1 MPSRP
6 YQPLLLRIL
15 HGVTGLSA
23 IAAIL
28 TAAWTFDTY
37 DARWI
42 DLPLPRLPEIEG
54 IHGTFGLYALLAF
67 PLLVLYA
74 FRQGDRRL
82 AQPDSFNTLT
92 RMSPARPAWWYA
104 LHRCTNTTMLL
115 AMTFAL
121 FSGKMMDSNWLPR
134 GETHHAWYLTHLVS
148 WVVLV
153 VCLGLH
159 LLMAAKVGGQPLLVS
174 MLEWQFREKDHPKRW
189 PSQIAATWNARHFD
203 TLRGWL
209 AWAKSLRLLE
219 AGILLAIAF
228 AWIIPLFKHP

>member
-1 MPSRP
+1 MPTRP

-15 HGVTGLSA
+15 HGVTGVSA

-42 DLPLPRLPEIEG
+42 DLPLPRWPDIEG

-82 AQPDSFNTLT
+82 AQPDSLATLT
-92 RMSPARPAWWYA
+92 HTSPARPVWWYA
-104 LHRCTNTTMLL
+104 LHRCTNTAMLL

-121 FSGKMMDSNWLPR
+121 FSGKMMDSGWLPR

-153 VCLGLH
+153 LALGLH
-159 LLMAAKVGGQPLLVS
+159 LLMSAKVGGQPLLLS
-174 MLEWQFREKDHPKRW
+174 MMDWRFRAKDHPRHW
-189 PSQIAATWNARHFD
+189 PGHIAQTWHQRQFS
-203 TLRGWL
+203 TLHGWL
-209 AWAKSLRLLE
+209 TWARSIRLLE
-219 AGILLAIAF
+219 ALILVAIAL
-228 AWIIPLFKHP
+228 AWIIPIFKY